1 MALSTEAV
9 RRAKP
14 DPKLAKTLSELA
26 SQANVRKA
34 VKVLSAQRNWITE
47 QHLALCR
54 IPAPTF
60 FEEKRAEWM
69 AAQFRALGWDSKL
82 DRAGNVVA
90 FPDSRRDGPFV
101 ALTAHLDTV
110 LAPKRTEDVFI
121 APDGR
126 FRGPGVSDNG
136 AGLAGL
142 LAFAALWKSEPPL
155 PVSPILIAN
164 VGEEGEGNLS
174 GMRFLCRQSPLA
186 GKIRTYL
193 VLDGPGTDHI
203 TCRALASRRFEVTV
217 SGPGG
222 HSWSDHGTANPVH
235 ALSRAIHFFTEGQF
249 EDGFPISPRVS
260 FNFGIVEGGISV
272 NSIPSS
278 ARAKLDVRSEDQ
290 ERIEE
295 LSQYLSFALE
305 RAVSVEN
312 ERASAGR
319 VQARIREIGAR
330 PGGAIPDD
338 SRLLPVLRAVD
349 SHLNIRAHLDC
360 ASTDANIPL
369 SMGLEAV
376 SIGAGGQGGGA
387 HTPEEWFD
395 PDGRDLGLQRVLLTL
410 CLLLQP

>member
-9 RRAKP
+9 RKTKP
-14 DPKLAKTLSELA
+14 DPKIAKTLAELA
-26 SQANVRKA
+26 SQPAVRRAAKFL
-34 VKVLSAQRNWITE
+34 VAQRNWVTE

-54 IPAPTF
+54 IAAPTF

-69 AAQFRALGWDSKL
+69 AAQFRALGWDSKM

-90 FPDSRRDGPFV
+90 FPDSRREGPFV

-110 LAPKRTEDVFI
+110 LAPKRVEDVSLS
-121 APDGR
+121 PDGR

-136 AGLAGL
+136 AGLAAL
-142 LAFAALWKSEPPL
+142 LAFAALRKSEAPCAA
-155 PVSPILIAN
+155 SPILIAN

-174 GMRFLCRQSPLA
+174 GMRFLCKQSPLA

-217 SGPGG
+217 NGPGG

-235 ALSRAIHFFTEGQF
+235 ALSRGVHFFTEGQF
-249 EDGFPISPRVS
+249 EDGFAVSPRVS
-260 FNFGIVEGGISV
+260 FNFGMIEGGISV
-272 NSIPSS
+272 NSIPNS
-278 ARAKLDVRSEDQ
+278 ARAKLDVRSEEQ

-295 LSQYLSFALE
+295 LSQYLTFAME
-305 RAVSVEN
+305 RAVSLEN
-312 ERASAGR
+312 ERATAGR

-330 PGGAIPDD
+330 PGGVIPEE
-338 SRLLPVLRAVD
+338 SLLLPYLRAVD
-349 SHLNIRAHLDC
+349 AHLHIRAHLDC

-369 SMGLEAV
+369 SMGMEAV

-387 HTPEEWFD
+387 HTPEEWYD
-395 PDGRDLGLQRVLLTL
+395 PDGRELGLQRILLTL
-410 CLLLQP
+410 CLLLQ